1 MEEVYKKDYK
11 KETSTNP
18 ERQILGI
25 FTSVSIMLA
34 PQGDTKLKKILAC
47 PKNPEQGNAYM
58 RTYTHK

>member
-47 PKNPEQGNAYM
+47 PKNPE
-58 RTYTHK
+58 